1 MSSTAKRFDQRLRH
15 HLTQRRCLQVS
26 LLALAAMMCSALA
39 DTVYIHDMLYVPLR
53 SKPETDANA
62 VTKSLASGTAL
73 ELLMRSENSDFVMVR
88 HRDSNGESTDGYI
101 HQQYL
106 TKAPVA
112 AARLEALTSENQ
124 ALIDQVRQLEND
136 YATLDQALASQTQ
149 RYAEA
154 NEALTLAQVET
165 ERMRKLSQSAAE
177 LDADRTRLEQQNGL
191 MVEEISDL
199 RSLESKKQAE
209 IQQQWY
215 LIGVGS
221 ALGMALMGFLLGRRI
236 YHRRYSGGW
245 S

>member
-26 LLALAAMMCSALA
+26 LLALTAMMCSALA
-39 DTVYIHDMLYVPLR
+39 DTVYNHDMLYVPLR

-73 ELLMRSENSDFVMVR
+73 ELLMRAENSDFVMVR

-112 AARLEALTSENQ
+112 AARLEALT
-124 ALIDQVRQLEND
+124 
-136 YATLDQALASQTQ
+136 
-149 RYAEA
+149 
-154 NEALTLAQVET
+154 LAQVET

-177 LDADRTRLEQQNGL
+177 LDADRTRLEQQNAL

>member
-1 MSSTAKRFDQRLRH
+1 MSSTAKRFDQRPRH

-26 LLALAAMMCSALA
+26 LLALAAMMCSASA

-73 ELLMRSENSDFVMVR
+73 ELLMRAENSDFVMVR

>member
-1 MSSTAKRFDQRLRH
+1 MSSTAKRFDQRPRH

-73 ELLMRSENSDFVMVR
+73 ELLMRAENSDFVMVR

>member
-149 RYAEA
+149 RYAET

>member
-1 MSSTAKRFDQRLRH
+1 MNGRVTRFDQRLLRLLAH
-15 HLTQRRCLQVS
+15 RSCVQVS
-26 LLALAAMMCSALA
+26 LLGLAAMICSVSA

-53 SKPETDANA
+53 AKPESEANA

-73 ELLMRSENSDFVMVR
+73 ELLVRAENSDFVMVR
-88 HRDSNGESTDGYI
+88 YRDSNGESTEGYI

-106 TKAPVA
+106 TKTPVA
-112 AARLEALTSENQ
+112 AARFEAMNEENQ
-124 ALIDQVRQLEND
+124 ALKDQVRQLESD
-136 YATLDQALASQTQ
+136 YATLDQALASQAQQYT
-149 RYAEA
+149 EA
-154 NEALTLAQVET
+154 SDALMLAQVET
-165 ERMRKLSQSAAE
+165 ERMRKLSQSASA
-177 LDADRTRLEQQNGL
+177 LDADRTRLEQQNAL
-191 MVEEISDL
+191 LVEEITDL

-221 ALGMALMGFLLGRRI
+221 ALGMALIGFLLGRRI

>member
-1 MSSTAKRFDQRLRH
+1 
-15 HLTQRRCLQVS
+15 
-26 LLALAAMMCSALA
+26 MMCSALA

-73 ELLMRSENSDFVMVR
+73 ELLMRVENSDFVMVR

-124 ALIDQVRQLEND
+124 ALIDQVRQLEID

-149 RYAEA
+149 RYAET

>member
-73 ELLMRSENSDFVMVR
+73 ELLMRAENSDFVMVR

-177 LDADRTRLEQQNGL
+177 LDADRTRLEQQNAL

>member
-1 MSSTAKRFDQRLRH
+1 MSSTAKRFDQRPRH

-73 ELLMRSENSDFVMVR
+73 ELLMRVENSDFVMVR

-124 ALIDQVRQLEND
+124 ALIDQVRQLEID

-149 RYAEA
+149 RYAET

>member
-26 LLALAAMMCSALA
+26 LLALAAMMCSASA

-73 ELLMRSENSDFVMVR
+73 ELLMRAENSDFVMVR

>member
-1 MSSTAKRFDQRLRH
+1 MSSTAKRFDQRPRH

-73 ELLMRSENSDFVMVR
+73 ELLMRAENSDFVMVR

-149 RYAEA
+149 RYAET

>member
-73 ELLMRSENSDFVMVR
+73 ELLMRAENSDFVMVR

-124 ALIDQVRQLEND
+124 ALIDQVRQLEID

-149 RYAEA
+149 RYAET

>member
-26 LLALAAMMCSALA
+26 LLALAAMMCSASA

>member
-73 ELLMRSENSDFVMVR
+73 ELLMRAENSDFVMVR

-149 RYAEA
+149 RYAET

>member
-1 MSSTAKRFDQRLRH
+1 MSSTAKRFDQRPRH

-149 RYAEA
+149 RYAET

>member
-26 LLALAAMMCSALA
+26 LLALTAMMCSALA

-177 LDADRTRLEQQNGL
+177 LDADRTRLEQQNAL

>member
-1 MSSTAKRFDQRLRH
+1 MSSTAKRFDQRPRH